1 MKELRELFEI
11 DCEKLKSTLN
21 ETQSLKVG
29 IIMDLVNIV
38 FTCIITCV
46 CNYVDNVSTSLQ
58 VAPPFEHFANSRMSR
73 VQRWFV
79 ASRIYEFAPIKYL
92 LKRLMMKQILR
103 ESPYER
109 HVGLVGAPAG
119 EEVGTRIVFDVIDSE
134 TFKNIV
140 RLVSYIT
147 RPALTD
153 ESVDFFISY
162 IAET

>member
-1 MKELRELFEI
+1 M
-11 DCEKLKSTLN
+11 
-21 ETQSLKVG
+21 
-29 IIMDLVNIV
+29 
-38 FTCIITCV
+38 
-46 CNYVDNVSTSLQ
+46 YTSLQ

-103 ESPYER
+103 ERPYER

-140 RLVSYIT
+140 RLVSYINCSFSSCT
-147 RPALTD
+147 VQTFRGQLNFHD
-153 ESVDFFISY
+153 ISMFLCIFLGKY
-162 IAET
+162 LKHKYKRYMNTEMYFN